1 MSSLIRD
8 ILTSYG
14 RVLTPLFRTVTRSTP
29 SWPRRAGAARCRST
43 PWWRGRRRGR
53 TAPSRCTCCRRARTT
68 PCPRPTSSPWCS
80 PGTGRWAGWT
90 GRKDGVDNRVAC
102 ATPTE
107 FWNGAT
113 CLYTRLE
120 SLAWS
125 QQGFWQPSFCRKCNY
140 WSLCYDGRSKVGF
153 LCIAFIEKGKS
164 GDK

>member
-14 RVLTPLFRTVTRSTP
+14 RILTPLFRTVTRSTP

-102 ATPTE
+102 ATLDIFTPKNDVLCTQPE
-107 FWNGAT
+107 ETGHWI
-113 CLYTRLE
+113 LE
-120 SLAWS
+120 RCNLFIYQARESSLVPA
-125 QQGFWQPSFCRKCNY
+125 
-140 WSLCYDGRSKVGF
+140 GF
-153 LCIAFIEKGKS
+153 LTAQFLQKM
-164 GDK
+164 